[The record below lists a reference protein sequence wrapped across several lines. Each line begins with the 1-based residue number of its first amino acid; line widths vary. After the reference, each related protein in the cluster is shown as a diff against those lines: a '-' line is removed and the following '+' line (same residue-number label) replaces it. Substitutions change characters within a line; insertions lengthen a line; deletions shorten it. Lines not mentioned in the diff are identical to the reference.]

1 MMPTTEKLSITL
13 PTDMA
18 RMIREKV
25 AQGTYASNSEVI
37 RDGLRMLQE
46 ADALREQKLAWMR
59 EKIEESRNDPRP
71 PVPAQEVFDRLEA
84 KYQRMIDA
92 QGE

>member
-1 MMPTTEKLSITL
+1 MMSTTEKLSITL

-25 AQGTYASNSEVI
+25 ARGTYASNSEVI

-46 ADALREQKLAWMR
+46 ADALREQKLARMR
-59 EKIEESRNDPRP
+59 EKIQESLDDPRP
-71 PVPAQEVFDRLEA
+71 AVPADEVFDRLEA
-84 KYQRMIDA
+84 KYRKMAED
-92 QGE
+92 QG

>member
-25 AQGTYASNSEVI
+25 AQGAYASNSEVI
-37 RDGLRMLQE
+37 REGLRMLQDAE
-46 ADALREQKLAWMR
+46 ALREQKLTWMR
-59 EKIEESRNDPRP
+59 EKIQESLDDPRP
-71 PVPAQEVFDRLEA
+71 PVPADEVFDRLEA
-84 KYQRMIDA
+84 KYRKMAED
-92 QGE
+92 QG